1 MLNPYFDMKMKL
13 IITAALIFICAF
25 VSVADQ
31 IYTKNK
37 KANQLYK
44 KGEYKEALKL
54 YEDLAV
60 ESPSEPKIKMNKGS
74 ALFQTGDLD
83 KAEESYNNA
92 STALKDKKALADLY
106 YNLGNVH
113 YMQGEQLAAQQNQGA
128 SEKYKAA
135 LENYSKSLDLRPH
148 DKDTKWNLQLAN
160 AKMKQMQNQQ
170 QKNQNDK
177 NKNNKNDKKQDQNN
191 QQKQDQKKNDQNKQ
205 DKNNQDQK
213 NKDQQNKDNKQQ
225 QDKNKQ
231 DQQKQDAQNDK
242 NKQDQQKPEPTP
254 QQQKQEDMKK
264 DEAKK
269 LIELYSDDEHDLNKK
284 PEKAGVIGERKG
296 EKDW

>member
-1 MLNPYFDMKMKL
+1 MKVIS
-13 IITAALIFICAF
+13 IISIGLLLASAAF
-25 VSVADQ
+25 SDQ
-31 IYTKNK
+31 LYTKNK

-44 KGEYKEALKL
+44 KGEYKDALKM

-74 ALFQTGDLD
+74 ALFQMDDLD

-92 STALKDKKALADLY
+92 ATGLKDKKALADLY
-106 YNLGNVH
+106 YNLGNVQ
-113 YMQGEQLAAQQNQGA
+113 YMQGEKLAAQQNQGA

-135 LENYSKSLDLRPH
+135 LENYIKSLDIRSH

-160 AKMKQMQNQQ
+160 AKMKQIQNQQ

-177 NKNNKNDKKQDQNN
+177 NKNDKNDKKQDQKN
-191 QQKQDQKKNDQNKQ
+191 QQQ
-205 DKNNQDQK
+205 DKNKNDKNKQDQK
-213 NKDQQNKDNKQQ
+213 NKDQQNKDQNK
-225 QDKNKQ
+225 DNKQ
-231 DQQKQDAQNDK
+231 DNKNDQQQQNAQNDK

-264 DEAKK
+264 DEARK

>member
-1 MLNPYFDMKMKL
+1 MK
-13 IITAALIFICAF
+13 IISIISIGLLLASAAF
-25 VSVADQ
+25 SDQ
-31 IYTKNK
+31 LYTKNK

-44 KGEYKEALKL
+44 KGEYKDALKM

-74 ALFQTGDLD
+74 ALFQMDDLD

-92 STALKDKKALADLY
+92 ATGLKDKKALADLY
-106 YNLGNVH
+106 YNLGNVQ
-113 YMQGEQLAAQQNQGA
+113 YMQGEKLAAQQNQGA

-135 LENYSKSLDLRPH
+135 LENYIKSLDIRSH

-170 QKNQNDK
+170 QKNQDDK
-177 NKNNKNDKKQDQNN
+177 NKNDKNDKKQDQKN
-191 QQKQDQKKNDQNKQ
+191 QQQ
-205 DKNNQDQK
+205 DKNKNDKNKQDQK
-213 NKDQQNKDNKQQ
+213 NKDQQNKDQNKDNKQNN
-225 QDKNKQ
+225 KN
-231 DQQKQDAQNDK
+231 DQQKQNAQNDK

-264 DEAKK
+264 DEARK

>member
-1 MLNPYFDMKMKL
+1 LL
-13 IITAALIFICAF
+13 ASAAF
-25 VSVADQ
+25 SDQ
-31 IYTKNK
+31 LYTKNK

-44 KGEYKEALKL
+44 KGEYKDALKM

-60 ESPSEPKIKMNKGS
+60 ESPTEPKIKMNKGS
-74 ALFQTGDLD
+74 ALFQMDDLD

-92 STALKDKKALADLY
+92 ATGLKDKKALADLY
-106 YNLGNVH
+106 YNLGNVQ
-113 YMQGEQLAAQQNQGA
+113 YMQGEKLAAQQNQGA

-135 LENYSKSLDLRPH
+135 LENYIKSLDIRSH

-177 NKNNKNDKKQDQNN
+177 NKNDKNDKKQDQKN
-191 QQKQDQKKNDQNKQ
+191 QQQ
-205 DKNNQDQK
+205 DKNKNDKNKQDQK
-213 NKDQQNKDNKQQ
+213 NKDQQNKDQNK
-225 QDKNKQ
+225 DNKQ
-231 DQQKQDAQNDK
+231 DNKNDQQQQNAQNDK

-264 DEAKK
+264 DEARK

>member
-1 MLNPYFDMKMKL
+1 MKVIS
-13 IITAALIFICAF
+13 IISIGLLLASAAF
-25 VSVADQ
+25 SDQ
-31 IYTKNK
+31 LYTKNK

-44 KGEYKEALKL
+44 KGEYKDALKM

-60 ESPSEPKIKMNKGS
+60 ESPTEPKIKMNKGS
-74 ALFQTGDLD
+74 ALFQMDDLD

-92 STALKDKKALADLY
+92 ATGLKDKKALADLY
-106 YNLGNVH
+106 YNLGNVQ
-113 YMQGEQLAAQQNQGA
+113 YMQGEKLAAQQNQGA

-135 LENYSKSLDLRPH
+135 LENYIKSLDIRSH

-177 NKNNKNDKKQDQNN
+177 NKNDKNDKKQDQKN
-191 QQKQDQKKNDQNKQ
+191 QQQ
-205 DKNNQDQK
+205 DKNKNDKNKQDQK
-213 NKDQQNKDNKQQ
+213 NKDQQNKDQNKDNKQNN
-225 QDKNKQ
+225 KN
-231 DQQKQDAQNDK
+231 DQQKQNAQNDK

-264 DEAKK
+264 DEARK

>member
-1 MLNPYFDMKMKL
+1 MKVIS
-13 IITAALIFICAF
+13 IISIGLLLASAAF
-25 VSVADQ
+25 SDQ
-31 IYTKNK
+31 LYTKNK

-44 KGEYKEALKL
+44 KGEYKDALKM

-60 ESPSEPKIKMNKGS
+60 ESPTEPKIKMNKGS
-74 ALFQTGDLD
+74 ALFQMDDLD

-92 STALKDKKALADLY
+92 ATGLKDKKALADLY
-106 YNLGNVH
+106 YNLGNVQ
-113 YMQGEQLAAQQNQGA
+113 YMQGEKLAAQQNQGA

-135 LENYSKSLDLRPH
+135 LENYIKSLDIRSH

-177 NKNNKNDKKQDQNN
+177 NKNDKNDKKQDQKN
-191 QQKQDQKKNDQNKQ
+191 QQQ
-205 DKNNQDQK
+205 DKNKNDKNKQDQK
-213 NKDQQNKDNKQQ
+213 NKDQQNKDQNK
-225 QDKNKQ
+225 DNKQ
-231 DQQKQDAQNDK
+231 DNKNDQQQQNAQNDK

-264 DEAKK
+264 DEARK